1 MLGYDLQIRCVFS
14 LRRNIVSDGAV
25 VVLFVRLYGNLGS
38 AVANDR
44 SPTVT
49 QLHNFNHETIE
60 LL

>member
-1 MLGYDLQIRCVFS
+1 MISKFGLFFS

-25 VVLFVRLYGNLGS
+25 VVLFVRLYESLGS

-49 QLHNFNHETIE
+49 QFYNFNHETTE